1 MSWAG
6 ATLYSADASD
16 VALAAALAVEEVG
29 TAVMVAQQKA
39 VAYVKVATM
48 AVDKTNYVVIAVENV
63 IAKEANAGSFPNWC

>member
-29 TAVMVAQQKA
+29 AAVMVAQQKA

-48 AVDKTNYVVIAVENV
+48 AVDKTNYVIIAVENV
-63 IAKEANAGSFPNWC
+63 FAKEANAGSFPNWC